1 MAPPPPVLKNAVPA
15 RPHGPTSSVIRMTSH
30 AWGGILSRRSDRTTS
45 TTTHH
50 HPMTTTT
57 PNLNWIANY
66 IWGIADDVLRDVYVR
81 GKYRD
86 VILPMTVLRRLD
98 AVLEP
103 TKQAVLDMKAWLDE
117 QGIVEQKETLRQAA
131 GQAFYNTSKFTL
143 HDLRA
148 RASRQQL
155 RADFED
161 YLDGFSPGVQDILEN
176 FEFRHQIPRLSKAD
190 ALGSLIEKLTSPD
203 VNLSPTPVIDT
214 DGTVRHP
221 GLDNH
226 GMGTIFE
233 ELIRRFNEENN
244 EEAGEHF
251 TPRDAVKLMAK
262 LVFLPVADQIE
273 SGTYLLYDGACGT
286 GGMLTVGEDVLQQLA
301 AERGKQVSTHLHGQE
316 INAETYA
323 ICKADL
329 LLKGEGEAG
338 DNIVGGPEHST
349 LSNDAFPTR
358 EFDFMLSNPPYG
370 KSWKTD
376 LRRMGGKKEM
386 RDPRFVI
393 EHADDPE
400 YSLVT
405 RSSDGQ
411 MLFLANKLSKMK
423 QETRLG
429 SRIAEV
435 HNGSSLFTG
444 SAGQG
449 ESNIR
454 RWIIESDWLEAIVA
468 LPLNMFYNTGI
479 ATYVWVLTNRKPEH
493 RKGKVQLIDATK
505 WFRPLRKNLGKK
517 NCELGPEDIERICQ
531 TFLDF
536 EESEESKIFDNEGLG
551 YWKVTVERPLRLAV
565 DLSEERVEAF
575 FDACIEVA
583 EMALGDVIYDL
594 ADELGPG
601 PHFDFTGFLDAAE
614 AAMRVRGIK
623 MTAKRKR
630 LLQSRLGETDEIA
643 DPVVGKVHRTG
654 TLADPIRGWYEV
666 GKGRTRRVVEYV
678 TDTALRDVELIPLR
692 EEGGIVGFL
701 KREVLPYAPDAWY
714 APQSVKIGYEIS
726 FNRYF
731 YKPEPMRTLEEIRA
745 EITAVEREAEGL
757 LGELLPGVRS
767 TVAAPAS
774 WGIGGLAVREPPP
787 GAAKLRVY
795 IDTSVIGGCLDEEF
809 EGPSR
814 RLIERCA
821 RGEITLVISEV
832 TSRELARA
840 PQAVRDILTSIDPG
854 HLEEIEITREVENL
868 ANRYIEAGALTETS
882 LQDAEHIAAATVA
895 GVSVLSSWNFRHMVN
910 FWRIQRYSEVNLQWG
925 YVPLDIRSP
934 KELENEE

>member
-1 MAPPPPVLKNAVPA
+1 M
-15 RPHGPTSSVIRMTSH
+15 
-30 AWGGILSRRSDRTTS
+30 
-45 TTTHH
+45 
-50 HPMTTTT
+50 TTT

-103 TKQAVLDMKAWLDE
+103 TKQAVLDMKESLDAI
-117 QGIVEQKETLRQAA
+117 GVVDQKAALRDAA

-143 HDLRA
+143 KDLRA
-148 RASRQQL
+148 RASRHQL
-155 RADFED
+155 KADFED
-161 YLDGFSPGVQDILEN
+161 YLDGFSPSIQDILDN
-176 FEFRHQIPRLSKAD
+176 FEFRNQIPRLTKGD
-190 ALGSLIEKLTSPD
+190 DVLLGSLIEKLTSPD
-203 VNLSPTPVIDT
+203 INLGPNPVMDT

-221 GLDNH
+221 ELDNH
-226 GMGTIFE
+226 GMGTVFE

-251 TPRDAVKLMAK
+251 TPRDAVKLMAN
-262 LVFLPVADQIE
+262 LVFLPVADRIE

-286 GGMLTVGEDVLQQLA
+286 GGMLTVAEDVLQQIA
-301 AERGKQVSTHLHGQE
+301 KERGKQVSTHLFGQE

-329 LLKGEGEAG
+329 LLKGEGEAA

-349 LSNDAFPTR
+349 LSNDAFPSR

-376 LRRMGGKKEM
+376 LQRMGGKKEM

-454 RWIIESDWLEAIVA
+454 RWIIENDWLEAIVA

-479 ATYVWVLTNRKPEH
+479 ATYVWVITNRKPEH
-493 RKGKVQLIDATK
+493 RRGKVQLIDATK
-505 WFRPLRKNLGKK
+505 WFQPRRKNLGKK
-517 NCELGPEDIERICQ
+517 NCELGEEDIERICR

-536 EESEESKIFDNEGLG
+536 KETEESKIFENEAFG
-551 YWKVTVERPLRLAV
+551 YRKVTVERPLRLKV
-565 DLSEERVEAF
+565 DLSEERREEF
-575 FDACIEVA
+575 FDACIEAGEVGLGETVHGVGDRLGAGPIRDFNRFMKEVKA
-583 EMALGDVIYDL
+583 EM
-594 ADELGPG
+594 PR
-601 PHFDFTGFLDAAE
+601 H
-614 AAMRVRGIK
+614 RIK
-623 MTAKRKR
+623 MTARRRK
-630 LLQSRLGETDEIA
+630 LLQTALAERDETAE
-643 DPVVGKVHRTG
+643 PVVKKVHGRG
-654 TLADPIRGWYEV
+654 AAASPIQGLFEFGDGRRWRVAEYEP
-666 GKGRTRRVVEYV
+666 
-678 TDTALRDVELIPLR
+678 DTELRDTEQIPLQ
-692 EEGGIVGFL
+692 EEGGIEGFL
-701 KREVLPYAPDAWY
+701 GREVLPYAPHAWY
-714 APQSVKIGYEIS
+714 VPESVKIGYEVS

-745 EITAVEREAEGL
+745 DILAVERETAGL
-757 LGELLPGVRS
+757 LHE
-767 TVAAPAS
+767 
-774 WGIGGLAVREPPP
+774 I
-787 GAAKLRVY
+787 
-795 IDTSVIGGCLDEEF
+795 
-809 EGPSR
+809 
-814 RLIERCA
+814 IE
-821 RGEITLVISEV
+821 
-832 TSRELARA
+832 
-840 PQAVRDILTSIDPG
+840 
-854 HLEEIEITREVENL
+854 
-868 ANRYIEAGALTETS
+868 
-882 LQDAEHIAAATVA
+882 
-895 GVSVLSSWNFRHMVN
+895 HM
-910 FWRIQRYSEVNLQWG
+910 R
-925 YVPLDIRSP
+925 
-934 KELENEE
+934 

>member
-1 MAPPPPVLKNAVPA
+1 MTAP
-15 RPHGPTSSVIRMTSH
+15 
-30 AWGGILSRRSDRTTS
+30 D
-45 TTTHH
+45 
-50 HPMTTTT
+50 
-57 PNLNWIANY
+57 LNWIANY

-103 TKQAVLDMKAWLDE
+103 TKQAVLDMKKSLDDI
-117 QGIVEQKETLRQAA
+117 GVVDQKVALRGAA

-161 YLDGFSPGVQDILEN
+161 YLDGFSPSVQDILDN
-176 FEFRHQIPRLSKAD
+176 FEFRNQIPRLSKAD

-203 VNLSPTPVIDT
+203 VNLGPEPVMDT
-214 DGTVRHP
+214 DGAVRHP

-251 TPRDAVKLMAK
+251 TPRDAVQLMAK
-262 LVFLPVADQIE
+262 LVFLPVADEIDD
-273 SGTYLLYDGACGT
+273 GTYLLYDGACGT
-286 GGMLTVGEDVLQQLA
+286 GGMLTVAEDVLQRIA
-301 AERGKQVSTHLHGQE
+301 TERGKQVSTHLFGQE

-329 LLKGEGEAG
+329 LLKGEGEAA

-349 LSNDAFPTR
+349 LSNDAYPTR

-376 LRRMGGKKEM
+376 LQRMGGKKEM
-386 RDPRFVI
+386 RDHRFAI
-393 EHADDPE
+393 EHAGDPDF
-400 YSLVT
+400 SLVT
-405 RSSDGQ
+405 RVSDGQ
-411 MLFLANKLSKMK
+411 LLFLANKLSKMK
-423 QETRLG
+423 RGTPLG

-454 RWIIESDWLEAIVA
+454 RWIIENDWLEAIVA

-493 RKGKVQLIDATK
+493 RRGKVQLIDATK

-517 NCELGPEDIERICQ
+517 NCELGSDDIERVCRA
-531 TFLDF
+531 FLDF
-536 EESEESKIFDNEGLG
+536 EESEESRIFDNEVFG

-565 DLSEERVEAF
+565 DLSEERRDEF
-575 FDACIEVA
+575 FDACVEAGEVG
-583 EMALGDVIYDL
+583 LGEAVHAVGDRV
-594 ADELGPG
+594 GVG
-601 PHFDFTGFLDAAE
+601 PHRDFGRFLE
-614 AAMRVRGIK
+614 EVRGALPRGVR

-630 LLQSRLGETDEIA
+630 LLRTALAERDEGA
-643 DPVVGKVHRTG
+643 ERVVKRMHRGYVPV
-654 TLADPIRGWYEV
+654 DPIRGLFEDRT
-666 GKGRTRRVVEYV
+666 GGRQRFVEYEP
-678 TDTALRDVELIPLR
+678 DPRLRDTEQIPLQ
-692 EEGGIVGFL
+692 EEGGIEGFL
-701 KREVLPYAPDAWY
+701 RREVLPYAPDAWY
-714 APQSVKIGYEIS
+714 VAKSVKVGYEIS

-731 YKPEPMRTLEEIRA
+731 YKLEPMRTLEEIRA
-745 EITAVEREAEGL
+745 DIAAVEREAEGL
-757 LGELLPGVRS
+757 LDGV
-767 TVAAPAS
+767 V
-774 WGIGGLAVREPPP
+774 W
-787 GAAKLRVY
+787 
-795 IDTSVIGGCLDEEF
+795 
-809 EGPSR
+809 
-814 RLIERCA
+814 
-821 RGEITLVISEV
+821 
-832 TSRELARA
+832 
-840 PQAVRDILTSIDPG
+840 
-854 HLEEIEITREVENL
+854 
-868 ANRYIEAGALTETS
+868 
-882 LQDAEHIAAATVA
+882 AT
-895 GVSVLSSWNFRHMVN
+895 
-910 FWRIQRYSEVNLQWG
+910 
-925 YVPLDIRSP
+925 
-934 KELENEE
+934 